1 LTLYLKIL
9 LVCLLQSYYN
19 ERRIK
24 VKKSLKSKGFTL
36 IEVLVALVILAISL
50 LALAGLMNTTTK
62 NNAFGGRLTEAAT
75 FAQDKL
81 EELRAHHWDSIPL
94 NITSMDS
101 PESRNGV
108 QYTRTWVARLNAI
121 NANLKEI
128 EITINWNDMTNH
140 SLRFFSVVSQ

>member
-1 LTLYLKIL
+1 MKT
-9 LVCLLQSYYN
+9 
-19 ERRIK
+19 
-24 VKKSLKSKGFTL
+24 SLKSKGFTL

-62 NNAFGGRLTEAAT
+62 NNALGGRLTEAAT

-81 EELRAHHWDSIPL
+81 EELRAYRWDSIPL
-94 NITSMDS
+94 NVTSMDS

-108 QYTRTWVARLNAI
+108 QYTRSWVARLNPI

-140 SLRFFSVVSQ
+140 SLRFFSVVSN